1 MLKALIV
8 KQIRFLLRSGKK
20 NQKKTSAAR
29 PVLIGVLLL
38 YALAT
43 LGFAFYMFTATLC
56 AGIHAMGNDWLYF
69 VFVGLAAT
77 VLGVIGSVFA
87 AQQQLYNA
95 KDNDL
100 LLAMPI
106 PPSTI
111 LISRMVVLY
120 LQTLL
125 FEAVVLVPAFV
136 AYSVIAAPGTLFY
149 VTALP
154 FMLLLTL
161 AAVAL
166 SCLLGFFVAL
176 IVSRIRSKSFFT
188 VFLSLLLLAVY
199 YFFYFK
205 INDYISYIL
214 VNAEQIAQQIKSSA
228 YPIYMFGRAGCGSL
242 TDFVLFAVTILL
254 VFAALCAFLSRFYF
268 TIVSRKAGTTQKKY
282 DLKTVRSVR
291 TADGALFSR
300 ELKRFLKSPIY
311 LLNCGLSSLILA
323 AGAVAAIIKAGDI
336 RALFTAVP
344 QITQHAPLIACGVVT
359 LVASLNLVT
368 APSISLEGHGISIL
382 QSLPLTARQ
391 ILSAKQRLH
400 LAVTIPFSLVCS
412 AALAYVTQADTV
424 MALLMLL
431 LPALF
436 VYLIG
441 YMGLLFN
448 LLLPSL
454 DWTNEAYAVKQS
466 MSVLCT
472 LLCGWLLF
480 SVAAIGYFI
489 NDGRMSDMSYT
500 LITAAVTVIISLVLR
515 SIVMTYGEKRF
526 ASL

>member
-29 PVLIGVLLL
+29 PVLIGILLL

-166 SCLLGFFVAL
+166 SCLLGFL
-176 IVSRIRSKSFFT
+176 
-188 VFLSLLLLAVY
+188 
-199 YFFYFK
+199 
-205 INDYISYIL
+205 
-214 VNAEQIAQQIKSSA
+214 
-228 YPIYMFGRAGCGSL
+228 
-242 TDFVLFAVTILL
+242 
-254 VFAALCAFLSRFYF
+254 
-268 TIVSRKAGTTQKKY
+268 
-282 DLKTVRSVR
+282 
-291 TADGALFSR
+291 
-300 ELKRFLKSPIY
+300 
-311 LLNCGLSSLILA
+311 
-323 AGAVAAIIKAGDI
+323 
-336 RALFTAVP
+336 
-344 QITQHAPLIACGVVT
+344 
-359 LVASLNLVT
+359 
-368 APSISLEGHGISIL
+368 
-382 QSLPLTARQ
+382 
-391 ILSAKQRLH
+391 
-400 LAVTIPFSLVCS
+400 
-412 AALAYVTQADTV
+412 
-424 MALLMLL
+424 
-431 LPALF
+431 
-436 VYLIG
+436 
-441 YMGLLFN
+441 
-448 LLLPSL
+448 
-454 DWTNEAYAVKQS
+454 
-466 MSVLCT
+466 
-472 LLCGWLLF
+472 
-480 SVAAIGYFI
+480 
-489 NDGRMSDMSYT
+489 
-500 LITAAVTVIISLVLR
+500 
-515 SIVMTYGEKRF
+515 
-526 ASL
+526 